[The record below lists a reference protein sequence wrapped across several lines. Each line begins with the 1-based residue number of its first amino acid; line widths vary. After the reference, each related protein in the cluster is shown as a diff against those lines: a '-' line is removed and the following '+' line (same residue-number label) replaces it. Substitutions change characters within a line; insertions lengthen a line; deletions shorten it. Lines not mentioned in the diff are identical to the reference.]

1 MSGISLRA
9 ATLIGAGAIALWS
22 SLAVLTAIAAPP
34 PFFACAV
41 AFSIAAGLGIAKCLW
56 RGESIVAPF
65 RQRPQVWALGLY
77 GLFGY
82 HAAYFA
88 ALALA
93 PPVEANLLN
102 YLWPLLIVLFAGLLP
117 GERLRWFHLAGAALG
132 LAGCVLVV
140 GAGAGA
146 AGFETAQLWGYGF
159 AFAAAIIWSSY
170 SVLSRRFGDVPTDAV
185 TAFCAGTAAL
195 AAICHVIFENAYTGT
210 VVQWAALIGMGF
222 GPVGLAFYLWD
233 VGMKKGDIKALGA
246 ASYLT
251 PILSTGLLVIAG
263 GGHATLTLAIAC
275 ALVVGGAVLAS
286 KDVLFGRARD

>member
-1 MSGISLRA
+1 V
-9 ATLIGAGAIALWS
+9 GAGAIALWS
-22 SLAVLTAIAAPP
+22 TLAVLTAIATPP

-41 AFSIAAGLGIAKCLW
+41 AFALAAGMGLAKRVA
-56 RGESIVAPF
+56 RGQSLIEPF
-65 RQRPQVWALGLY
+65 KQKKRVWALGLS

-82 HAAYFA
+82 HASYFA

-117 GERLRWFHLAGAALG
+117 GERLRWFHLAGAAIG

-146 AGFETAQLWGYGF
+146 GGFAPAQLLGYGF
-159 AFAAAIIWSSY
+159 ALAAAVIWSSY
-170 SVLSRRFGDVPTDAV
+170 SVLSRRFGEVPTDAV
-185 TAFCAGTAAL
+185 SAFCAGTSLL
-195 AAICHVIFENAYTGT
+195 AAICHIVFEEPYAGDAT
-210 VVQWAALIGMGF
+210 QWLALLAMGL

-233 VGMKKGDIKALGA
+233 IGMKKGDIQALGA

-251 PILSTGLLVIAG
+251 PILSTGLLILAG
-263 GGHATLTLAIAC
+263 RGEASLALLAAC
-275 ALVVGGAVLAS
+275 ALVVGGALLAA
-286 KDVLFGRARD
+286 KDVLFKR

>member
-1 MSGISLRA
+1 MSGPSLRA
-9 ATLIGAGAIALWS
+9 ATLVGAGAIALWS
-22 SLAVLTAIAAPP
+22 TLAVLTAIAAPP

-41 AFSIAAGLGIAKCLW
+41 AFALAAGIGLAKRAA
-56 RGESIVAPF
+56 RGQSLIEPF
-65 RQRPQVWALGLY
+65 KQKKRVWALGLY

-82 HAAYFA
+82 HASYFA

-132 LAGCVLVV
+132 LIGCALVV
-140 GAGAGA
+140 GAGAGGG
-146 AGFETAQLWGYGF
+146 GFEARQLLGYGF
-159 AFAAAIIWSSY
+159 ALVAAVIWSSY

-185 TAFCAGTAAL
+185 AAFCAGTSVL
-195 AAICHVIFENAYTGT
+195 AAIYHLIFEVPFAGDAT
-210 VVQWAALIGMGF
+210 QWLALLAMGL

-251 PILSTGLLVIAG
+251 PILSTGLLVLAG
-263 GGHATLTLAIAC
+263 RGEATLALLLAC

-286 KDVLFGRARD
+286 KDVLFNKA